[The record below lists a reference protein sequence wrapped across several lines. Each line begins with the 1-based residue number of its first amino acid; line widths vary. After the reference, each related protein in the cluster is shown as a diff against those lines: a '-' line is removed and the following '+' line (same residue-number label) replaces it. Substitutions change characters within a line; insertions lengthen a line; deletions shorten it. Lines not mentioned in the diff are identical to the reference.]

1 MRKEQVLL
9 AALLIGAAF
18 VLQGCLA
25 VVIGAGAAGAG
36 TVAYIRGDLE
46 VTESAKLD
54 DVYRATEK
62 AVTKLELNVTSK
74 TKDALS
80 ATVIARDAQ
89 DKKITIRLK
98 ATAEGSTT
106 ISIRIGLF
114 GDEAKSRI
122 IYDKIRKNL

>member
-1 MRKEQVLL
+1 M
-9 AALLIGAAF
+9 AAIG
-18 VLQGCLA
+18 
-25 VVIGAGAAGAG
+25 AGAG
-36 TVAYIRGDLE
+36 TVAYVRGDLE

-54 DVYRATEK
+54 AVYRATEK

-80 ATVIARDAQ
+80 AKVVARDAQ

-106 ISIRIGLF
+106 ISIRIGFF

-122 IYDKIRKNL
+122 IYDKIKKNF

>member
-9 AALLIGAAF
+9 AALLVSAAF

-25 VVIGAGAAGAG
+25 VAAIGAGAG
-36 TVAYIRGDLE
+36 TVAYVRGDLE

-54 DVYRATEK
+54 AVYRATEK

-80 ATVIARDAQ
+80 AKVIARDAQ
-89 DKKITIRLK
+89 DKKITIRLT

-114 GDEAKSRI
+114 GNEAKSRI

>member
-9 AALLIGAAF
+9 AALLVSAAF
-18 VLQGCLA
+18 VLGGC
-25 VVIGAGAAGAG
+25 VVAAIGAGAG
-36 TVAYIRGDLE
+36 TVAYVRGDLE

-54 DVYRATEK
+54 AVYRATEK

-80 ATVIARDAQ
+80 AKVVARDAQ

-106 ISIRIGLF
+106 ISIRIGFF

-122 IYDKIRKNL
+122 IYDKIKKNF

>member
-1 MRKEQVLL
+1 MRKKQVLL
-9 AALLIGAAF
+9 AALLVGAVFA
-18 VLQGCLA
+18 LGGCFA
-25 VVIGAGAAGAG
+25 AAIDAGAG

-46 VTESAKLD
+46 STESAELD
-54 DVYRATEK
+54 AVYRAAEK
-62 AVTKLELNVTSK
+62 AVARLELNVTGK

-98 ATAEGSTT
+98 AITEDSTK

-122 IYDKIRKNL
+122 IYDKIKENL